1 MALSNHV
8 DRKGK
13 ATPTNQRIDDH
24 ALIRNSLSFLLEAA
38 GDIQI
43 VATASNGAEAILQAS
58 FSCPDV
64 AIIDISMPLID
75 GIEAARQICTGCP
88 HTRVMMLSIDDSQE
102 FVRRALQ
109 EGASG
114 YVLKET
120 AGRDLVATVRA
131 LYKGSRY
138 FSEKIVRLAEPYY
151 TQQKGND
158 HLPI

>member
-1 MALSNHV
+1 MITVLLA
-8 DRKGK
+8 
-13 ATPTNQRIDDH
+13 DDH
-24 ALIRNSLSFLLEAA
+24 ALVWKSLSFLLEAA

-58 FSCPDV
+58 FYCPDV
-64 AIIDISMPLID
+64 AVIDISMPLID
-75 GIEAARQICTGCP
+75 GIQAARQICTGCP
-88 HTRVMMLSIDDSQE
+88 HTRVMMLSVDNNPE

-109 EGASG
+109 GGASG

-120 AGRDLVATVRA
+120 AGSDLVAAVRT

-138 FSEKIVRLAEPYY
+138 FSEKIVGLAEPY

-158 HLPI
+158 PLPI